1 MALTIQS
8 LQLAVN
14 NVDDVAGSWQFEGGQ
29 AAQGWKQVANYASIK
44 RVVFKGTD
52 QNGQNSA
59 MVTTTIFF
67 LGNLPPENITLQG
80 SHGFGMGFEIGSVS
94 AASTA
99 YAAQIG
105 KQYSRNGT
113 TNVVTIG

>member
-1 MALTIQS
+1 MALTLQFTQAS
-8 LQLAVN
+8 LN
-14 NVDDVAGSWQFEGGQ
+14 NVDDTAGNWQFEGGQ
-29 AAQGWKQVANYASIK
+29 AAESGKQVANYASIK
-44 RVVFKGTD
+44 RTVVKGTD

-59 MVTTTIFF
+59 VVTTTILF

-80 SHGFGMGFEIGSVS
+80 SHGFNMGFEIGSVS

-99 YAAQIG
+99 YAAYIG